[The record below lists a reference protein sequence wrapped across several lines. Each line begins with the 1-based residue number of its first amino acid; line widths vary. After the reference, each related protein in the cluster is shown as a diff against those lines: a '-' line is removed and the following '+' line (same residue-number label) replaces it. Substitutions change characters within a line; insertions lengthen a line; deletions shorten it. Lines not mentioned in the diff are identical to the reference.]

1 MEMME
6 QYSTNLTSS
15 IAETVKK
22 AVEDATRNLAIE
34 TSTSTHQPESQATNA
49 TATGGVQI
57 GRWREYS
64 GFAVPADFKF
74 PSVTLRQAWAF
85 YLLGFPSNRSRNS
98 SNVK

>member
-1 MEMME
+1 MEMMQ

-49 TATGGVQI
+49 TTTGGV
-57 GRWREYS
+57 
-64 GFAVPADFKF
+64 
-74 PSVTLRQAWAF
+74 
-85 YLLGFPSNRSRNS
+85 LLGVCKLEGGENIVVLLLLDS
-98 SNVK
+98 

>member
-74 PSVTLRQAWAF
+74 PSVFRDTTASVGILPTWIPFESIQ
-85 YLLGFPSNRSRNS
+85 
-98 SNVK
+98 KQ